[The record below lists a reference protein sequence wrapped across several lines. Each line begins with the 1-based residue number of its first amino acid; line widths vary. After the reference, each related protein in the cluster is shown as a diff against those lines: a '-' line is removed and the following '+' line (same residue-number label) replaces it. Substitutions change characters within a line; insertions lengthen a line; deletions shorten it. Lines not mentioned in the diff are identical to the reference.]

1 MWVSRICS
9 ILKYCFSAEETNSQF
24 QSTKFNDLNDV
35 LGNELIE
42 INSSNKNKRRQQ
54 QSFSNKKKKSNHEN
68 KIAKTSPFVSNEN
81 STKTKVENN
90 FEYTVNTEVEPQ
102 QFTIIATKPESREM
116 YEYEKINSSDYI
128 IDEASLIL
136 NLLQEPL
143 IDSTITASTTS
154 DNNESL
160 FLSENFRFQNQDI
173 NNSNTSFN
181 ELIDGIIELADGIED
196 GKEMLNNEKTVNNN
210 IDFSEFLNM
219 DDIDKMLNFSSVDY
233 SFNEKTAFNELIF

>member
-1 MWVSRICS
+1 
-9 ILKYCFSAEETNSQF
+9 
-24 QSTKFNDLNDV
+24 
-35 LGNELIE
+35 
-42 INSSNKNKRRQQ
+42 
-54 QSFSNKKKKSNHEN
+54 
-68 KIAKTSPFVSNEN
+68 
-81 STKTKVENN
+81 
-90 FEYTVNTEVEPQ
+90 
-102 QFTIIATKPESREM
+102 M

>member
-24 QSTKFNDLNDV
+24 KSTKFNDLNDV
-35 LGNELIE
+35 LDNELIE

-54 QSFSNKKKKSNHEN
+54 QSFSNKKKKSNNEN
-68 KIAKTSPFVSNEN
+68 KITKTSPFVSNEN
-81 STKTKVENN
+81 TTKTTAENN
-90 FEYTVNTEVEPQ
+90 FEFSFNTDAEPQ
-102 QFTIIATKPESREM
+102 KFTIITTKPESREI
-116 YEYEKINSSDYI
+116 YEYEKINTSDYI

-143 IDSTITASTTS
+143 IDSTTTASTS

-181 ELIDGIIELADGIED
+181 ELIDGIIELADGIEN
-196 GKEMLNNEKTVNNN
+196 GKEIINYEKPVNNK